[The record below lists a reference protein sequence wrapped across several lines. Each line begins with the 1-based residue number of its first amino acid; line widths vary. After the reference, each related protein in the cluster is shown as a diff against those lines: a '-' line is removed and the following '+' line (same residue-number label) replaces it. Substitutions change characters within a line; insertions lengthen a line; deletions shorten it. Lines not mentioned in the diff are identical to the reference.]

1 MNVVRMRDNVP
12 INVQTNKF
20 QVILYQ
26 YYFQDETRKRGV

>member
-1 MNVVRMRDNVP
+1 MNVARMRDNVP
-12 INVQTNKF
+12 INVQTYKV